1 MMKKK
6 MVKAFRSSLE
16 CGLPKITLVHVKQST
31 KDMRHDL
38 SLISSFIRGID
49 RTLQQA
55 IHLTVHKVSGTV
67 YGHSCAEIKEQ
78 QAGRHDHD
86 HSIMIGQQINWTI
99 IPDLILL
106 LPFLL
111 LLLWSVQI
119 KLNSISNHR
128 PEPEPLSFHFPFV
141 HHHHHKSSSSTSP
154 SILHLNRPA
163 SKLPSSPASPLKE
176 DSLQQLRSSFVIQME
191 SDCKFDC
198 YRPGPGLICSGW

>member
-1 MMKKK
+1 MEKK

-16 CGLPKITLVHVKQST
+16 CGRPKITLVHVKQST

-128 PEPEPLSFHFPFV
+128 PEPEPLSFHFPLSTTTTTTNPL
-141 HHHHHKSSSSTSP
+141 HRHPRPSSTSIDQLL
-154 SILHLNRPA
+154 SYPA
-163 SKLPSSPASPLKE
+163 VQLPLSKRTHYSN
-176 DSLQQLRSSFVIQME
+176 
-191 SDCKFDC
+191 
-198 YRPGPGLICSGW
+198 